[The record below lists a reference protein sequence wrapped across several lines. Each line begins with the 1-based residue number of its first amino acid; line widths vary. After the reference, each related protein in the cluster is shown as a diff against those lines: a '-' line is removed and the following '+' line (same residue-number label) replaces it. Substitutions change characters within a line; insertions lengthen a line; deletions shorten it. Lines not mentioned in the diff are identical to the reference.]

1 MLLSD
6 RMLTYAD
13 VCVGAAVAVGRGAGQ
28 PIITKGTEGA
38 GEGGGDGG
46 GVVGGFRESES
57 VTAARERTSCTSGGA
72 DENSGG
78 CEGGDIK
85 DVAFV
90 GSGFKVCA
98 ALAKMARRVEMPAM
112 PAMSA
117 TCKAHR
123 PLRPSLARISI
134 FGLGKFSQ

>member
-1 MLLSD
+1 MLLSG

-13 VCVGAAVAVGRGAGQ
+13 VCVGAAVAVGREEGQ
-28 PIITKGTEGA
+28 PITKGTEGE

-46 GVVGGFRESES
+46 VGSGFRETDS
-57 VTAARERTSCTSGGA
+57 VTTVAREQTSGTSGGA
-72 DENSGG
+72 GENGGG
-78 CEGGDIK
+78 CAGGDLK
-85 DVAFV
+85 DMAFV

-117 TCKAHR
+117 TCKACK

-134 FGLGKFSQ
+134 LGLAKFSQ